1 MGETETSKVLKLD
14 QANGDEE
21 EEENKAEKAN
31 NLNIEVSQSSLGS
44 SLLVRSPSF
53 DVIQY

>member
-44 SLLVRSPSF
+44 SLLGRSPSF
-53 DVIQY
+53 DVVQY